1 MKIVIWL
8 YVIFS
13 ALGLFRILYEIIDCL
28 VSYKYETV
36 DIYGHLNSKF
46 LWLFIFAL
54 YVLISIVIAAVVLF
68 KSRKKK

>member
-1 MKIVIWL
+1 MKIVIQL
-8 YVIFS
+8 YIIFS
-13 ALGLFRILYEIIDCL
+13 TLGLFRILYEIIDCL

-36 DIYGHLNSKF
+36 DTFGHLNSKF

-68 KSRKKK
+68 KSRKLK